1 MKPTRHMTERM
12 AQRNF
17 TPAMIDA
24 ILDMGDWNERGDRVI
39 VDRRQYT
46 ELDQTITALRR
57 YLKVKVRE
65 LNDLER
71 LRKKGQ
77 AIVVA
82 KDDSLITVFKKTRKG

>member
-1 MKPTRHMTERM
+1 MTERM